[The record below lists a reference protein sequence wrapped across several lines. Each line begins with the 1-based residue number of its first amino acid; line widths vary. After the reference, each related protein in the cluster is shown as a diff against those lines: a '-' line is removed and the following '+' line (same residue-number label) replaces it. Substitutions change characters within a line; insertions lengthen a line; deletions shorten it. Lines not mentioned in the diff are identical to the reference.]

1 MTLFKDEIL
10 VLLGH
15 NGAGKT
21 TTINMLTGLV
31 KPSSGSAKV
40 MNIIKNKDIDLLKEY
55 GSLVD
60 LIGVCPQEDVL
71 ISRMTVEEN
80 LKFFSLF
87 KAIEN
92 QD

>member
-1 MTLFKDEIL
+1 
-10 VLLGH
+10 
-15 NGAGKT
+15 
-21 TTINMLTGLV
+21 
-31 KPSSGSAKV
+31 

-92 QD
+92 QDQVIEDIL